1 MVSIGLDLKLLDWG
15 TIWHFS
21 FLFNSTT
28 DSLKE
33 CTTFVSAFTR
43 NQTVLL
49 TKDSCREWIEERVRF
64 KYDLLAGIMWH
75 ALLEGTKAAAQNGT
89 VPPSTATIWHEQLR
103 RSQSEMIH
111 VKAVSIQLG
120 VLRMVEF
127 LNQEREAIEK
137 LEAEINQE
145 QSDPLFRVQSVFQ
158 LGKEAFDLL
167 KLTPITR
174 VASRQRQA
182 GHSKGTN

>member
-1 MVSIGLDLKLLDWG
+1 
-15 TIWHFS
+15 
-21 FLFNSTT
+21 
-28 DSLKE
+28 
-33 CTTFVSAFTR
+33 
-43 NQTVLL
+43 
-49 TKDSCREWIEERVRF
+49 
-64 KYDLLAGIMWH
+64 
-75 ALLEGTKAAAQNGT
+75 
-89 VPPSTATIWHEQLR
+89 
-103 RSQSEMIH
+103 MIH

-182 GHSKGTN
+182 GHSKGTNW